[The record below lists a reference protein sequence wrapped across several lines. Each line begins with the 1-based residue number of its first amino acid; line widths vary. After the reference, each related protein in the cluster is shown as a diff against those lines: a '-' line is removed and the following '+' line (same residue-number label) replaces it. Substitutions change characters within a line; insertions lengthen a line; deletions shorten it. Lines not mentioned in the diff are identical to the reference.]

1 MDQVSQDGFISFSD
15 ASPAATFSN
24 LTLNGHTILAP
35 VYAMQDC
42 SCSGSSVTYQ
52 VFLFSFLFSF
62 FLNFFFYF
70 SKFFFVFFSFC

>member
-52 VFLFSFLFSF
+52 VFLFLFLFRFFSFLFYYYY
-62 FLNFFFYF
+62 YF
-70 SKFFFVFFSFC
+70 